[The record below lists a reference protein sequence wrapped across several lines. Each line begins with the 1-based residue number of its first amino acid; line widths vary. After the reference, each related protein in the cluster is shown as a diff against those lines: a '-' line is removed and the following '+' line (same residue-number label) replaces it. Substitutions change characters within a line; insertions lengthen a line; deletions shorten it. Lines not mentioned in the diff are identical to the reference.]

1 MDVAFGTLL
10 KRGDGAT
17 PTENFTTIAEIVNV
31 EPSLSKDEIEG
42 THHAS
47 PGAWK
52 QFKPGLK
59 EGELAFEGNYLPSD
73 PTHNAATGLLNDF
86 NDGHVGNYQI
96 AFSGG
101 SGVEWTFPAFIREF
115 NPAAPV
121 EGKLGLSGTFRIAGQ
136 PTLE

>member
-10 KRGDGAT
+10 QRGDGAN
-17 PTENFTTIAEIVNV
+17 PENFTTVAELANI
-31 EPSLSKDEIEG
+31 EPSLSKGEIDG
-42 THHAS
+42 THHTS

-59 EGELAFEGNYLPSD
+59 EGEIAFEGNYLPTD
-73 PTHNAATGLLNDF
+73 PTHNAALGLLADF
-86 NDGHVGNYQI
+86 NTGVIRNYKIVFPVG
-96 AFSGG
+96 
-101 SGVEWTFPAFIREF
+101 GVEWIAPMFLREF

-121 EGKLGLSGTFRIAGQ
+121 EDKLGLSGTFRLAGQ

>member
-10 KRGDGAT
+10 QRGDGGN
-17 PTENFTTIAEIVNV
+17 PENFTTVAELANI

-42 THHAS
+42 THHTS

-59 EGELAFEGNYLPSD
+59 EGEIAFEGNYLPTD
-73 PTHNAATGLLNDF
+73 PTHNAALGLLADF
-86 NDGHVGNYQI
+86 NTGAIRNYKILFPVG
-96 AFSGG
+96 
-101 SGVEWTFPAFIREF
+101 GVEWIAPMFLREF

-121 EGKLGLSGTFRIAGQ
+121 EDKLGLSGTFRLAGQ